1 VSSRNDG
8 HEYLTD
14 AEFRAWHG
22 SLQFT
27 NEAMRAID
35 DALTAAHG
43 ISIKEFDVLIT
54 LYNSPDARLR
64 MTELSDSVVL
74 SPSGMTHLVTR
85 LERDGLVSRSADVN
99 DRRSFFVTLTKKG
112 HRRLEEARP
121 THNEVVRTRLTRR
134 LTNSQLAELGA
145 LWDKVLGSQ

>member
-1 VSSRNDG
+1 MSSGKDG
-8 HEYLTD
+8 HQYLTEE
-14 AEFRAWHG
+14 EFRAWHG

-35 DALTAAHG
+35 EALTAAHG

-54 LYNSPDARLR
+54 LYNAPDACLR
-64 MTELSDSVVL
+64 MTELSASVVL

-99 DRRSFFVTLTKKG
+99 DRRSFLVTLTKKG
-112 HRRLEEARP
+112 RRRLEEARP
-121 THNEVVRTRLTRR
+121 THNEVVRARLTRR
-134 LTNSQLAELGA
+134 LTKNQLAELGS
-145 LWDKVLGSQ
+145 LWDKVLGTQ